1 MTFIQEL
8 RENSYAPGVTE
19 TQIGEGLS
27 AIHRSNCAAVV
38 WRRHLAPCLQHW
50 IDMLNPERLPRARV
64 ILRSE
69 DVLDAVTQICEASG
83 TPDCVQ
89 RAMLIEDTSTL
100 ARIFSNLVQSPYL
113 RLRYDVVA
121 TDACRKFHI
130 DTVKAR
136 IICTYRGPGTQY
148 RFLEDARNP
157 DAQVFSVETGE
168 PILLRGKLWPESP
181 DVGLRHRS
189 PPIEGTGQT
198 RLVLVLDPIMDPDSH
213 SEQNFLH

>member
-1 MTFIQEL
+1 MTCIQEL
-8 RENSYAPGVTE
+8 IENSYAPGVTE

-38 WRRHLAPCLQHW
+38 WRRHLAPCFQHW
-50 IDMLNPERLPRARV
+50 IDMLNPARLPRARV

-83 TPDCVQ
+83 TPDSAQ

-130 DTVKAR
+130 DTVN
-136 IICTYRGPGTQY
+136 
-148 RFLEDARNP
+148 RFLEDARKTDTP
-157 DAQVFSVETGE
+157 VFSVETGE

-181 DVGLRHRS
+181 DVRLRHRS

-213 SEQNFLH
+213 SEQKFLH